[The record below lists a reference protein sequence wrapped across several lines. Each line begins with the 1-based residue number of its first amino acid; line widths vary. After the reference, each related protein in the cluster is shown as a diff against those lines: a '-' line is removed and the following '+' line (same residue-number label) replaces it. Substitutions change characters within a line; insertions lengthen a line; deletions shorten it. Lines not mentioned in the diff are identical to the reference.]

1 MRELALHV
9 LDILQNTVEAGAT
22 RVTLTIHEDMP
33 ADRLTIAI
41 TDNGRGMDAETAV
54 RVINPFYTTRTTRHV
69 GLGVPLYAMAAEQ
82 AGGGLRIASQPG
94 LGTTVEAVFQ
104 LSHPDR
110 QPLGDMA
117 GTLLAFL
124 LSERTPELRYAHRIR
139 RGEPSVVAPE
149 AGTMVAP
156 GAGTVVA
163 PEAGTVVAPG
173 AGTGTEA
180 PPLRFEFDTADIRA
194 ELGDIP
200 FTHPA
205 VAHWLA
211 EFLEEGENVLRVA

>member
-22 RVTLTIHEDMP
+22 RVTLTIHEDVP
-33 ADRLTIAI
+33 VDRLIITV
-41 TDNGRGMDAETAV
+41 TDNGRGMDAATVA
-54 RVINPFYTTRTTRHV
+54 RVTDPFYTTRTTRHV
-69 GLGVPLYAMAAEQ
+69 GLGLPLYAMAAEQ
-82 AGGGLRIASQPG
+82 AGGGLRIVSQPG

-124 LSERTPELRYAHRIR
+124 LSERTPELRYDHVVR
-139 RGEPSVVAPE
+139 RGDPSVVAPVRAE
-149 AGTMVAP
+149 AGTQ
-156 GAGTVVA
+156 
-163 PEAGTVVAPG
+163 
-173 AGTGTEA
+173 A
-180 PPLRFEFDTADIRA
+180 PPLLFEFDTTDIRA
-194 ELGDIP
+194 ELGDVP

-205 VAHWLA
+205 VARWLA
-211 EFLEEGENVLRVA
+211 EFLGEGENVLRIA